1 MPYARPRG
9 PWTRP
14 QRRNAASESWSGGR
28 QTSIGEPRE
37 KQSTSQSD
45 RERSEATPTSAIMS
59 AFPALFGP
67 TLQTKDGPKPTETV
81 LADKKAVG
89 IYFSAHW

>member
-1 MPYARPRG
+1 
-9 PWTRP
+9 
-14 QRRNAASESWSGGR
+14 
-28 QTSIGEPRE
+28 
-37 KQSTSQSD
+37 
-45 RERSEATPTSAIMS
+45 MS